1 MFKSRKVK
9 VVVSPRLIFW
19 KTKNQQSSLLVNI
32 PLKTY
37 RVVIEN
43 KDTDGLSEDWKLS
56 KYDNGVTTE
65 TEFTGE
71 LGTPSK
77 NILMSIG
84 DYELHR
90 YFIDSLGNQRI

>member
-1 MFKSRKVK
+1 M
-9 VVVSPRLIFW
+9 
-19 KTKNQQSSLLVNI
+19 VNI
-32 PLKTY
+32 PPGLY

-71 LGTPSK
+71 LGKQSK
-77 NILMSIG
+77 KILMSIG
-84 DYELHR
+84 DYVTR
-90 YFIDSLGNQRI
+90 